1 MTVSALTAADLDT
14 WATDPNGPVAFT
26 LEQPLVPVEGEG
38 GVFFPP
44 TYADLGYNIDALT
57 DGTKVA
63 LVDSVGSQANRMEPM
78 FGREPYRSLV
88 PQVAITYGEGATAGT
103 VSLLD
108 AGHRLG
114 DAIVRCTELHP
125 LAQAAFT
132 AYGRTRDA
140 TGLAKLGP
148 TSLVFGAWDSRD
160 TGAKVAR
167 IVQAVVRA
175 WDVET
180 LTRSAQYVP
189 ALDYA
194 LLDVFTA
201 EEKEKA
207 EGKSESPLA
216 QRGFV
221 HVPATGSHGGLVARG
236 PIVRTV
242 TVNLVALRQL
252 GGDHVRPYV
261 LGLAMLAA
269 TAPMDAF
276 LRQGCLLVP
285 SDTAPAKAVA
295 VGRTGARTAV
305 QVADDALLAYAKAAA
320 ARFGVGADR
329 TVAFDK
335 SLAKADRAKAEKGK
349 DKKEKA
355 KK

>member
-1 MTVSALTAADLDT
+1 MTDFDAWTKPS
-14 WATDPNGPVAFT
+14 GPVAFT

-44 TYADLGYNIDALT
+44 TYAEIGYNIDRLD

-78 FGREPYRSLV
+78 FGREPYRALV
-88 PQVAITYGEGATAGT
+88 PQIDITYGEGDTAGT
-103 VSLLD
+103 VSLLE

-114 DAIVRCTELHP
+114 DAIIRCTELHP
-125 LAQAAFT
+125 VAQAAFT
-132 AYGRTRDA
+132 AYARTRDA
-140 TGLAKLGP
+140 TALAKLGP

-175 WDVET
+175 WDVEK

-194 LLDVFTA
+194 ALDVFTA

-221 HVPATGSHGGLVARG
+221 HVPATGSHGGLIARG
-236 PIVRTV
+236 PIHRTV

-252 GGDHVRPYV
+252 RGDNVAQYV
-261 LGLAMLAA
+261 LGLAMIAA

-285 SDTAPAKAVA
+285 SDTAPMKAVV
-295 VGRTGARTAV
+295 VGRTGTRTP
-305 QVADDALLAYAKAAA
+305 VALTDTEILQYAQNAAKA
-320 ARFGVGADR
+320 FGVGESR
-329 TVAFDK
+329 SVAFDK
-335 SLAKADRAKAEKGK
+335 ALAKTDRAKAEKGK